1 MQQETLY
8 MNIGGLHDYA
18 SIFHLIF
25 DIFYLNSSGHVLLLC
40 GVRYLVTVYPIHSR
54 QHLTVKAVGFCSLS
68 MWVLCILFAVF
79 AYIMRTNKKLYSI
92 ISCSIY
98 YLILLVFVSF
108 IMISLHVK
116 KLTAIQQS
124 PCETRR
130 IERRWNCFHDYY
142 YFCSFA
148 CISNCKKCIYVH
160 PLVHTHV
167 IICPLFILGCY
178 QCFTC
183 ICELF
188 L

>member
-40 GVRYLVTVYPIHSR
+40 GVRYLVTVHPIHSR

-79 AYIMRTNKKLYSI
+79 AYIMCTNKKLYSI

-130 IERRWNCFHDYY
+130 IERR
-142 YFCSFA
+142 
-148 CISNCKKCIYVH
+148 
-160 PLVHTHV
+160 
-167 IICPLFILGCY
+167 
-178 QCFTC
+178 
-183 ICELF
+183 
-188 L
+188 

>member
-1 MQQETLY
+1 

-68 MWVLCILFAVF
+68 MWVLFILFAVF

-116 KLTAIQQS
+116 KTYSHTAIS
-124 PCETRR
+124 LWNKTYRKEMKC
-130 IERRWNCFHDYY
+130 NCFHDYY

-160 PLVHTHV
+160 PLVHTYV

-178 QCFTC
+178 QCFMC

>member
-1 MQQETLY
+1 MQQETLCISIWKLVAY
-8 MNIGGLHDYA
+8 MIMPQ
-18 SIFHLIF
+18 SFIWFF

-108 IMISLHVK
+108 IRYRCMLKNLQPYSNLLVK
-116 KLTAIQQS
+116 Q
-124 PCETRR
+124 
-130 IERRWNCFHDYY
+130 D
-142 YFCSFA
+142 
-148 CISNCKKCIYVH
+148 V
-160 PLVHTHV
+160 
-167 IICPLFILGCY
+167 
-178 QCFTC
+178 
-183 ICELF
+183 
-188 L
+188 

>member
-68 MWVLCILFAVF
+68 MWA
-79 AYIMRTNKKLYSI
+79 
-92 ISCSIY
+92 
-98 YLILLVFVSF
+98 
-108 IMISLHVK
+108 ISLWNK
-116 KLTAIQQS
+116 TYRKEMK
-124 PCETRR
+124 C
-130 IERRWNCFHDYY
+130 NCFHDYY

-178 QCFTC
+178 QCFMC

>member
-1 MQQETLY
+1 

-79 AYIMRTNKKLYSI
+79 AYIIRTNKKLYSI
-92 ISCSIY
+92 ISCSIC

-130 IERRWNCFHDYY
+130 IERR
-142 YFCSFA
+142 
-148 CISNCKKCIYVH
+148 
-160 PLVHTHV
+160 
-167 IICPLFILGCY
+167 
-178 QCFTC
+178 
-183 ICELF
+183 
-188 L
+188 